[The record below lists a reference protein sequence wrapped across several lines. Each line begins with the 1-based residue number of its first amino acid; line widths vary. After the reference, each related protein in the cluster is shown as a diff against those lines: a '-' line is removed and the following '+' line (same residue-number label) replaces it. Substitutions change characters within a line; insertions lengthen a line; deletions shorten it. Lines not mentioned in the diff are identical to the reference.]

1 MRKYAEL
8 LFFSLLLAGSLAQAA
23 PAAESVACHLTYG
36 GNTQTIEAHP
46 AASPYTVAPVEIGSY
61 TLFRIVFR
69 TQPADLASIKLYAY
83 GNYDD
88 GRPLSHQATYS
99 YPPTAGRSHGFTGL
113 IRVYEPRYGGE
124 LEYWCELRAGIS
136 K

>member
-1 MRKYAEL
+1 MQQHAEALLCSL
-8 LFFSLLLAGSLAQAA
+8 LFAASAVQAA
-23 PAAESVACHLTYG
+23 PAETVACHLTYG
-36 GNTQTIEAHP
+36 GTTQIVEAQP
-46 AASPYTVAPVEIGSY
+46 TTSPYTVAPIEIGSY

-88 GRPLSHQATYS
+88 SRPPSHQATYT
-99 YPPTAGRSHGFTGL
+99 YPPVNARSHGFTGL

-124 LEYWCELRAGIS
+124 LEYWCELRTGLS